1 MYKEA
6 IALLT
11 AAVVTVV
18 GSGVAGVVTADK
30 PSRDS
35 TSCTYMAPP
44 PAEKGAI
51 YALSYNE
58 YTELCKVV
66 MGESGGEP
74 YEGQLAVAQCILNT
88 CRIEGKRPL
97 EVVRDNHY
105 TVWRPEPSESV
116 QDAVIEVF
124 SDGHKVL
131 DKRVTIF
138 YAPALMKNHWSQD
151 HESQI
156 YFCTI
161 GGHKFFIERRYE
173 NWTEK
178 AACETGPL
186 TSGKE

>member
-30 PSRDS
+30 PSMES

-58 YTELCKVV
+58 YTELCRVV

-88 CRIEGKRPL
+88 CRIEKRRPL
-97 EVVRDNHY
+97 EVVEKHGY
-105 TVWRPEPSESV
+105 TKWRPAPTKSV
-116 QDAVIEVF
+116 ENAVLEVF
-124 SDGHKVL
+124 ADGREVL
-131 DKRVTIF
+131 DKRVTMF
-138 YAPALMKNHWSQD
+138 YAPALMKNGYSTD

-156 YFCTI
+156 YSTTI
-161 GGHKFFIERRYE
+161 GGHKFFIEWRYADVVIE
-173 NWTEK
+173 
-178 AACETGPL
+178 
-186 TSGKE
+186 